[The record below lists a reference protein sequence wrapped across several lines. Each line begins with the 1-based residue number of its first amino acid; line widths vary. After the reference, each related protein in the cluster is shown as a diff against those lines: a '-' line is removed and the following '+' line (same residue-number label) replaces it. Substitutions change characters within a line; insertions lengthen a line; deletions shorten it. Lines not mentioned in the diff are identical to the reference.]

1 MHFFPKQQPYELVSL
16 GQVKNHNIDS
26 VFIVGNKKRRK
37 EMPPYSCFS
46 ERIAEH
52 IFEDTLLDPFAVHK
66 HDDCVFT
73 LLCEMCLPQHIST
86 LPVGCKKYIHPSSF
100 FLRMCF
106 IFEIDIYLYAMGSYC
121 IYCSI
126 ILPLQSMS
134 FPCKDRET
142 EAECPSSDC
151 QGAEWGTDPLFLSRT
166 LNFEDHVDHAPWGPW
181 SSF

>member
-1 MHFFPKQQPYELVSL
+1 M
-16 GQVKNHNIDS
+16 KNHNIDS
-26 VFIVGNKKRRK
+26 VFIVGNKKRRQ

-46 ERIAEH
+46 ERITEH

-166 LNFEDHVDHAPWGPW
+166 LNFEDHVDHVPWGPW